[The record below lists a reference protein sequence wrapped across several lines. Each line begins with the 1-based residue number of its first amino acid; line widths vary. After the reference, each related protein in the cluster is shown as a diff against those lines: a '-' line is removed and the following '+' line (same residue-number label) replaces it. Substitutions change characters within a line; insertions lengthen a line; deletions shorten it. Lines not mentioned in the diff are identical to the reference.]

1 MDKATET
8 MIENLHKNS
17 GKTLEQ
23 WIAIVTKEKLEK
35 HGEIIKYLKE
45 THGLTHGYAN
55 MVAHKAKGS
64 DAASAEN
71 TDDLIEKQYIGK
83 EHLKP
88 IFDRLLGE
96 IRKFGGDIEIAP
108 KNAYV
113 SMRRKKQ
120 FAILQP
126 ATKTRFEIG
135 INLKGQEAKGKLEA
149 INAPN
154 AMCSHRINV
163 ADTKD
168 IDNEIIGWL
177 KQAYDNAG

>member
-35 HGEIIKYLKE
+35 HGEIVRFLKE
-45 THGLTHGYAN
+45 NHKLTHGYAN
-55 MVAHKAKGS
+55 LVAHKTKGS
-64 DAASAEN
+64 DAGSVEN
-71 TDDLIEKQYIGK
+71 TSDLIEKQYIGK

-88 IFDRLLGE
+88 IYEKLLGE
-96 IRKFGGDIEIAP
+96 IQNFGGDIEIAP

-135 INLKGQEAKGKLEA
+135 INLKGQEPKGKLEA
-149 INAPN
+149 INTPN

-163 ADTKD
+163 TDTKD
-168 IDNEIIGWL
+168 IDTEIIGWL